1 MKRSVSILVF
11 VLIALLAGT
20 TFVAQTVNA
29 EKQDSKK
36 RSKDTILKTKKE
48 IQEITITDTIVEYK
62 GKFKPFKKSAHAS
75 YYADKFHG
83 RRTASGKLYDKT
95 KLTAAHKT
103 LPFGTKIRVTNESNG
118 KSVVVEITDR
128 GPFVRG
134 REIDLSRKAF
144 FNIASSSGAGYIK
157 VTLEILQK

>member
-1 MKRSVSILVF
+1 MKRRISILFF

-20 TFVAQTVNA
+20 TFVAQTIKTN
-29 EKQDSKK
+29 KQDIKK
-36 RSKDTILKTKKE
+36 KDSIVKVKKE
-48 IQEITITDTIVEYK
+48 ISEVAVTDTIVEYK
-62 GKFKPFKKSAHAS
+62 GKFKPYKKSAHAS

-83 RRTASGKLYDKT
+83 RRTASGRVYDKT

-103 LPFGTKIRVTNESNG
+103 LSFGTKVRVTNESNG
-118 KSVVVEITDR
+118 KSVIVEITDR

-144 FNIASSSGAGYIK
+144 YSIASSSGAGYIK